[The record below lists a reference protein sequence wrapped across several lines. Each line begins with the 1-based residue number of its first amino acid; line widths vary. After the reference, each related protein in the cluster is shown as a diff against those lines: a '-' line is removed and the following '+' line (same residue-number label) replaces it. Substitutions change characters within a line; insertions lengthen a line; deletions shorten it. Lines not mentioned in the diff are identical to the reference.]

1 MTKEWTELSH
11 MSTARCQ
18 MGVAILDRYL
28 YVVGGNNSSQDVL
41 SSVEKYSFD
50 EDKWT
55 TVCSMSVCRAIPA
68 VASADGILYVA
79 GGDQPC
85 EVNFYRA
92 QVTISS
98 VECYDPLTN
107 TWKSCPDLPVSRSE
121 AGAVVL

>member
-1 MTKEWTELSH
+1 
-11 MSTARCQ
+11 

-28 YVVGGNNSSQDVL
+28 YVVGGNNSTQDVL

-55 TVCSMSVCRAIPA
+55 TVCPMSVCRAIPA

-107 TWKSCPDLPVSRSE
+107 TWKTCPDLPVSRSE